1 MASDLDYIILFKKK
15 NINIWPIIIGTSGN
29 HFEKPKSTPSFPYLT
44 HTPSIRETPTPQ
56 QQPNQQPNSRAQT
69 GDVVQLQPT
78 E

>member
-1 MASDLDYIILFKKK
+1 MANNYRDKWEPFLKAQKY
-15 NINIWPIIIGTSGN
+15 
-29 HFEKPKSTPSFPYLT
+29 PSFPYLT

-56 QQPNQQPNSRAQT
+56 QQPNQQPKLRAQT